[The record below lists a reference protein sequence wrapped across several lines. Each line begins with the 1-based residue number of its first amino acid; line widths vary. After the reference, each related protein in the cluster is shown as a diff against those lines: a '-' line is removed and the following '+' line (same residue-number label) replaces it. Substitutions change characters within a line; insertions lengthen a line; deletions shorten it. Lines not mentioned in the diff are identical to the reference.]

1 MPFRYFFDHGARW
14 GAQGRTGAYR
24 GAQGRSL
31 AVAQKSISLNANH
44 CLVWHKMFL
53 TGKIW
58 LTVV

>member
-31 AVAQKSISLNANH
+31 AVAKQSYQKLLLIFIYENKFYSS
-44 CLVWHKMFL
+44 
-53 TGKIW
+53 T
-58 LTVV
+58 